1 MHTVQ
6 LVCFFVPYIQGLSKE
21 YISLPLLSVWKGQW
35 YVSACVL
42 LLNHVKYTTI
52 MYLVVP
58 IHLFHPS
65 SSSISCIFKQQKKL
79 ISDVRH
85 IFPPLH
91 LPKSILWFIY
101 IQRAYC
107 DTSSFLYLIWKWCV
121 PEFLLYLFL
130 STFPSDD
137 DGGTMFFSLNL
148 PPNLVSSFY
157 VSFKGQLNSE
167 WIYEVIVSPKMPLP
181 KITKISALKV
191 DYRVGQKSW

>member
-1 MHTVQ
+1 MFPINLFWIYFYEIRKCMHTVQ

-79 ISDVRH
+79 IAMCV
-85 IFPPLH
+85 IFFPLYIFQNQFYD
-91 LPKSILWFIY
+91 SFIY
-101 IQRAYC
+101 KEPTVIPLLFYIWSENDVCQ
-107 DTSSFLYLIWKWCV
+107 SSS
-121 PEFLLYLFL
+121 L
-130 STFPSDD
+130 S
-137 DGGTMFFSLNL
+137 FS
-148 PPNLVSSFY
+148 
-157 VSFKGQLNSE
+157 
-167 WIYEVIVSPKMPLP
+167 
-181 KITKISALKV
+181 V
-191 DYRVGQKSW
+191 DFS